1 MSLLTTAPQPT
12 SAPGLVDSFVCN
24 CADCHKITASMFAS
38 NFTVDNAYL
47 KHLRGQEKL
56 SVFGQSKT
64 VARGHKMTNYF
75 CSVCGTLMYRVGEG
89 FPGQSILRI
98 GTVDNF
104 ALHETKLR
112 PKKELFVKDRVAWFT
127 GVEGVEKFEGM
138 GA

>member
-1 MSLLTTAPQPT
+1 
-12 SAPGLVDSFVCN
+12 
-24 CADCHKITASMFAS
+24 MFAS
-38 NFTVDNAYL
+38 NFTIDNTYL

-56 SVFGQSKT
+56 SVFGQSRT

-75 CSVCGTLMYRVGEG
+75 CSVCGTLYRVGEG

-98 GTVDNF
+98 GTVDDF

-112 PKKELFVKDRVAWFT
+112 PRKELFVKERVSWFT
-127 GVEGVEKFEGM
+127 GVDGVEKFEDM